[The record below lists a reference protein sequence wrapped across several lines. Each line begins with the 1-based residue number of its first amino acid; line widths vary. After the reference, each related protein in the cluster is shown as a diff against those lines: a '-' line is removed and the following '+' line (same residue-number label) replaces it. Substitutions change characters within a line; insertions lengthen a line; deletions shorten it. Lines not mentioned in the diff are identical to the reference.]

1 MSATDTTDAGEDAGE
16 RLREL
21 PPSAKLVYKVLE
33 DDGSL
38 TQGRLAEETLLPPR
52 TVRYATSRLE
62 EAGLVDSRFSF
73 TDARKRRY
81 SIRVGAEATSA
92 SDSSRTERTTSDA
105 LSEPL

>member
-1 MSATDTTDAGEDAGE
+1 MSATDAALAADADE

-33 DDGSL
+33 YDGSL
-38 TQGRLAEETLLPPR
+38 TQGQLADETLLPPR

-62 EAGLVDSRFSF
+62 EAELVDSRFSF
-73 TDARKRRY
+73 TDARKRLY
-81 SIRVGAEATSA
+81 TIRAGTTA
-92 SDSSRTERTTSDA
+92 SETESSGTTSDA

>member
-1 MSATDTTDAGEDAGE
+1 MNTTDAAPLDAEADE

-33 DDGSL
+33 YDGSL
-38 TQGRLAEETLLPPR
+38 TQGQLADETLLPPR

-73 TDARKRRY
+73 TDARKRLY
-81 SIRVGAEATSA
+81 SIRSEATS
-92 SDSSRTERTTSDA
+92 SETTTSDP